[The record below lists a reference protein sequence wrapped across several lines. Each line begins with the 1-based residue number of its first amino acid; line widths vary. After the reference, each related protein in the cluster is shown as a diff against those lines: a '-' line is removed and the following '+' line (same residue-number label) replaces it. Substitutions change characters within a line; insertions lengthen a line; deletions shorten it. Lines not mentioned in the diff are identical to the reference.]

1 MSQPVPWLPD
11 ACLESERAARRT
23 GETVA
28 DWSRRWIAGGRW
40 QALGRWSETAGDDEA
55 AWSPL
60 RSGRATIEAAPGA
73 VTRLALAM
81 LGEENRSSFTLR
93 DHKFLRRL
101 AGRAI
106 DDLAALIDALLPVD
120 GGSAGTWAGIPWSLP
135 VGATGEPLMRISIAR
150 ADLCQLAHQAFPR
163 GAASALASRGS
174 AVADL
179 RVSIGAHLGMTAMDI
194 AQVAALEPG
203 DVIVLDRQLSAPAT
217 LLVAGRQTAL
227 ACTLRQKDAS
237 LVLELTEPA

>member
-11 ACLESERAARRT
+11 TCLASERAARRI

-28 DWSRRWIAGGRW
+28 DWSRRWIAGDRW
-40 QALGRWSETAGDDEA
+40 QALGRWSEIAGNDEA
-55 AWSPL
+55 DWSPL
-60 RSGRATIEAAPGA
+60 RSGRATIEVAPGA

-81 LGEENRSSFTLR
+81 LREENRSSFTPR

-101 AGRAI
+101 AGQAI

-120 GGSAGTWAGIPWSLP
+120 GGGAGTWAGVPWSLTI
-135 VGATGEPLMRISIAR
+135 GAVGEPLMRISVAK
-150 ADLCQLAHQAFPR
+150 ADLCHLARQAFPR
-163 GAASALASRGS
+163 GSASVLASRSS
-174 AVADL
+174 AVADMP
-179 RVSIGAHLGMTAMDI
+179 VSIGAHLGKATMDI

-227 ACTLRQKDAS
+227 ACMLSQQDAS
-237 LVLELTEPA
+237 LVLELTESA